1 MDRYPSTSYP
11 EVRFWCLQ
19 TLTDAFAPER
29 SGAGANV
36 LQTLSDEDASFL
48 QRTLMSWVA
57 EAVARA
63 DPPVPPFV
71 KNKLAQTVALVAR
84 AQFPTRWPRFTHDF
98 LDLLTG
104 ANQNQARSA
113 ADAFCRVMDAVD
125 DEIVAGA
132 SGDARAA
139 AAAAR
144 VKDAMRVDTEAL
156 RRLTEAWKALMAF
169 PDTSV
174 AVTATATARRY
185 VDWMDVGLFVDG
197 GFGQSP
203 GDSVANAARAN
214 LVAEDADRRAAACE
228 FFGALVAKGMD
239 HRTKTELIRGLG
251 LVETCARLNK
261 QISASLVV
269 GADPSEE
276 DEDCAL
282 RAAQLAAA
290 VGHELVSCLRAGDA
304 AACADPSEPH
314 APPPPPETL
323 RTAAGLLDALMPVAV
338 TYLRAEDERAV
349 AAALPL
355 CSAYAHR
362 LKDPFSGSA
371 GGFKGGFKGG
381 ASGGGGGGSGTTTA
395 RDRDTGGLGFG
406 DGGDGLDAL
415 ASVSSSSSY
424 GSFAAAP
431 VCVDAATARSALR
444 AVAEACVFRGAFPDE
459 RRAGVDFSHATDPR
473 VREAET
479 ETAELRRDLFVVFRT
494 VARVSPAIALGAVRD
509 ALAAALPGDGALSRG
524 ASWQQ
529 VEAAVA
535 AVHLLGEGAND
546 PAVKPGADGTADGAA
561 KASPLGELFAFVVT
575 RWNGERFLSASG
587 PKTLSEATLRPDANP
602 AATHRLVA
610 LAFLETCA
618 RYHLAVARHPETL
631 LLPVLAAFLDAR
643 GARHA
648 DPEVAARACYLLSR
662 FVKPLR
668 QQIAAFLPEALAA
681 MEEIVLNAVEPLP
694 ASPSVLG
701 SASGG
706 SVAVG
711 KGTGGAMATAGND
724 DRLYAYEA
732 LGFLLGTED
741 VKLPEEAQVSLT
753 EKACARLR
761 QRLETAANAGDAGTC
776 ARCIVA
782 CANVAKGFSPRLA
795 TEIRPR
801 IGQALVAGL
810 APATACLARFDAA
823 AFGPAAGVLRQR
835 VVAYF
840 QRMVQGVGR
849 LAFPYAAPL
858 VDRVRASGGADD
870 LKECFVLCNQLC
882 ATFKKDLAPF
892 AETVTPALIAQ
903 TAAALAPFAS
913 PDGHAHGVLGV
924 VSRVADVPDALA
936 RADASLAAR
945 EAAAAAAAA
954 AAADAAARNTEESR
968 EARELEATFAAHL
981 HALGASGLWVCFE
994 GLNETSSSTRDTALA
1009 TLSYWAAAHPSA
1021 ISRKAALQA
1030 LHKIAQAWFPDAAT
1044 GAGERVA
1051 GFCQFASDVIV
1062 RECCVGAV
1070 LRGDLD
1076 VRDAAGAAAVGEAV
1090 AFQRLAVERLGPNF
1104 AAQLRDG
1111 VLTASLG
1118 LDPSLAAEYVA
1129 AVTSTA
1135 QTAHR
1140 DARAVVARCQKV
1152 VQGARPGM
1160 RRRPCKR

>member
-19 TLTDAFAPER
+19 TLADAFR
-29 SGAGANV
+29 RDVGANADV
-36 LQTLSDEDASFL
+36 LETLGDEDASRL
-48 QRTLMSWVA
+48 RATLAGWVA
-57 EAVARA
+57 EAAERA

-71 KNKLAQTVALVAR
+71 KNKLAQCVALVAR
-84 AQFPTRWPRFTHDF
+84 AQFPARWPRFTHEF
-98 LDLLTG
+98 LDAL
-104 ANQNQARSA
+104 AACRSDQKSA
-113 ADAFCRVMDAVD
+113 ADMFCRVMDAVD

-132 SGDARAA
+132 SGGARAA

-144 VKDAMRVDTEAL
+144 VKDAMRADTEAL
-156 RRLTEAWKALMAF
+156 RRLTETWKALIAF
-169 PDTSV
+169 PDARV
-174 AVTATATARRY
+174 AVAATATARRY
-185 VDWMDVGLFVDG
+185 VDWMDVGLFVEG
-197 GFGQSP
+197 GVA
-203 GDSVANAARAN
+203 GDSVARAARAN
-214 LVAEDADRRAAACE
+214 LGDALDADRRAAACE
-228 FFGALVAKGMD
+228 FFQALVAKGMD

-251 LVETCARLNK
+251 LVETCAQLNAV
-261 QISASLVV
+261 SANSVSPDTL
-269 GADPSEE
+269 D
-276 DEDCAL
+276 DEDFQL

-323 RTAAGLLDALMPVAV
+323 QTAAGLLDALMPVAV
-338 TYLRAEDERAV
+338 AHARAEDERAV

-362 LKDPFSGSA
+362 LKAPGAAQPGKGKGREGTVGDA
-371 GGFKGGFKGG
+371 GVLGP
-381 ASGGGGGGSGTTTA
+381 
-395 RDRDTGGLGFG
+395 RDTGGLGFG
-406 DGGDGLDAL
+406 DGVGLADGADGLDGL
-415 ASVSSSSSY
+415 RDGLRGV
-424 GSFAAAP
+424 AARV
-431 VCVDAATARSALR
+431 VCVNPDTARSALR
-444 AVAEACVFRGAFPDE
+444 AIAEACVFRGAFPDE
-459 RRAGVDFSHATDPR
+459 RRAGVDFRDGGDPR

-479 ETAELRRDLFVVFRT
+479 ETAELRRDLFVVFRS
-494 VARVSPAIALGAVRD
+494 VARVSPAIALGAVRE
-509 ALAAALPGDGALSRG
+509 ALAAALPERVSSAP
-524 ASWQQ
+524 APPWQR

-546 PAVKPGADGTADGAA
+546 PAVKPGADGTAALVNA
-561 KASPLGELFAFVVT
+561 PSPLGELFAFVVS
-575 RWNGERFLSASG
+575 RWNGVSISG
-587 PKTLSEATLRPDANP
+587 TPTTLAEATLRPDANP

-610 LAFLETCA
+610 PVFLETCA
-618 RYHLAVARHPETL
+618 RYHLAVARNPSAL
-631 LLPVLAAFLDAR
+631 LLPALAAFLDAR

-648 DPEVAARACYLLSR
+648 DPEVAARACYLLAR

-681 MEEIVLNAVEPLP
+681 MEEVVASAVENKN
-694 ASPSVLG
+694 SRT
-701 SASGG
+701 SGAA
-706 SVAVG
+706 AVG
-711 KGTGGAMATAGND
+711 RGTGGAMANSGND

-761 QRLETAANAGDAGTC
+761 ARLEAATNGGDAETC

-782 CANVAKGFSPRLA
+782 CANVAKGFSSRLA

-801 IGQALVAGL
+801 LGLALVAGL

-823 AFGPAAGVLRQR
+823 SDPTGSAGVLRQR

-840 QRMVQGVGR
+840 QRMVQCVGR

-858 VDRVRASGGADD
+858 VDRVRASGSASD

-882 ATFKKDLAPF
+882 ATFKSELAPF
-892 AETVTPALIAQ
+892 AETVTETLLAQ
-903 TAAALAPFAS
+903 TARALAPFAS
-913 PDGHAHGVLGV
+913 PDGHTHGVLGIFA
-924 VSRVADVPDALA
+924 RVTDVPDALA
-936 RADASLAAR
+936 RADAAVAAR
-945 EAAAAAAAA
+945 AMARAGAAAAAAD
-954 AAADAAARNTEESR
+954 AADAAARNTEESR
-968 EARELEATFAAHL
+968 EARELEATLVAHL
-981 HALGASGLWVCFE
+981 HALGANGLWGAFE
-994 GLNETSSSTRDTALA
+994 APSSSVRETALA
-1009 TLSYWAAAHPSA
+1009 TLAAWAAAHPSA
-1021 ISRKAALQA
+1021 VSRKAALQA
-1030 LHKIAQAWFPDAAT
+1030 LHKIAQAWFPDDSRA
-1044 GAGERVA
+1044 GGVGERVP

-1062 RECCVGAV
+1062 RECCVVAV

-1090 AFQRLAVERLGPNF
+1090 AFQRFALERLGPAF
-1104 AAQLRDG
+1104 AAQMRDG
-1111 VLTASLG
+1111 LLVAQLG

>member
-19 TLTDAFAPER
+19 TLADAFR
-29 SGAGANV
+29 RDVGANADV
-36 LQTLSDEDASFL
+36 LETLGDEDASRL
-48 QRTLMSWVA
+48 RATLAGWVA
-57 EAVARA
+57 EAAERA

-71 KNKLAQTVALVAR
+71 KNKLAQCVALVAR
-84 AQFPTRWPRFTHDF
+84 AQFPQRWPRFTHEF
-98 LDLLTG
+98 LDALAACRSDQT
-104 ANQNQARSA
+104 SA
-113 ADAFCRVMDAVD
+113 ADMFCRVMDAVD

-132 SGDARAA
+132 SGGARAA

-144 VKDAMRVDTEAL
+144 VKDAMRADTEAL
-156 RRLTEAWKALMAF
+156 RRLTEAWKALIAF
-169 PDTSV
+169 PDARV
-174 AVTATATARRY
+174 AVAATATARRY
-185 VDWMDVGLFVDG
+185 VDWMDVGLFVEG
-197 GFGQSP
+197 GVA
-203 GDSVANAARAN
+203 GDSVARAARAN
-214 LVAEDADRRAAACE
+214 LGDALDADRRAAACE
-228 FFGALVAKGMD
+228 FFQALVAKGMD

-251 LVETCARLNK
+251 LVETCAQLNAV
-261 QISASLVV
+261 SANLN
-269 GADPSEE
+269 ATPDTLD
-276 DEDCAL
+276 DEDFQL

-323 RTAAGLLDALMPVAV
+323 QTAAGLLDALMPVAV
-338 TYLRAEDERAV
+338 AHARAEDERAV

-362 LKDPFSGSA
+362 LKAPGCAQPGKGKGREGTVSDSA
-371 GGFKGGFKGG
+371 G
-381 ASGGGGGGSGTTTA
+381 ALMS
-395 RDRDTGGLGFG
+395 RDTGGLGFG
-406 DGGDGLDAL
+406 DGVGLADGADGLDGL
-415 ASVSSSSSY
+415 R
-424 GSFAAAP
+424 AADGVAARV
-431 VCVDAATARSALR
+431 VCVNPDTARSALR
-444 AVAEACVFRGAFPDE
+444 AIAEACVFRGAFPDE
-459 RRAGVDFSHATDPR
+459 RRAGVDFRDGGDPR

-479 ETAELRRDLFVVFRT
+479 ETAELRRDLFVVFRS
-494 VARVSPAIALGAVRD
+494 VARVSPAIALGAVRE
-509 ALAAALPGDGALSRG
+509 ALGAALPADSSAP
-524 ASWQQ
+524 APPWQR
-529 VEAAVA
+529 VEVAVA

-546 PAVKPGADGTADGAA
+546 PAVKPGADGTAALVNA
-561 KASPLGELFAFVVT
+561 PSPLGELFAFVVS
-575 RWNGERFLSASG
+575 RWNGVSTESNA
-587 PKTLSEATLRPDANP
+587 PTTLAEATLRPNANP

-610 LAFLETCA
+610 PVFLETCA
-618 RYHLAVARHPETL
+618 RYHLAVARNPSAL
-631 LLPVLAAFLDAR
+631 LLPALAAFLDAR

-648 DPEVAARACYLLSR
+648 DPEVAARACYLLAR

-668 QQIAAFLPEALAA
+668 QQIAACLPEALAA
-681 MEEIVLNAVEPLP
+681 MEEVVLRAVEDPSLP
-694 ASPSVLG
+694 ASRAGPSG
-701 SASGG
+701 SA
-706 SVAVG
+706 AVG
-711 KGTGGAMATAGND
+711 RGAGGATAAAGND

-761 QRLETAANAGDAGTC
+761 SRLESATAAGDAGTC
-776 ARCIVA
+776 ARCLVA
-782 CANVAKGFSPRLA
+782 CANVAKGFSARLA

-801 IGQALVAGL
+801 LGLALVAGL
-810 APATACLARFDAA
+810 APATACLARFDASND
-823 AFGPAAGVLRQR
+823 PAAGLLRQR

-849 LAFPYAAPL
+849 AAFPYAAPL
-858 VDRVRASGGADD
+858 VDRVRASGSASD

-882 ATFKKDLAPF
+882 ATFKSELAPF
-892 AETVTPALIAQ
+892 AETVTETLLAQ
-903 TAAALAPFAS
+903 TARALAPFAS
-913 PDGHAHGVLGV
+913 PDGHTHGVLGMFA
-924 VSRVADVPDALA
+924 RVADVPDALA
-936 RADASLAAR
+936 RADAAVAAR
-945 EAAAAAAAA
+945 AMTRADAAAAAAAD
-954 AAADAAARNTEESR
+954 DAAARNTEESR
-968 EARELEATFAAHL
+968 EARELEATLVAHL
-981 HALGASGLWVCFE
+981 HALGANGLWGAFE
-994 GLNETSSSTRDTALA
+994 APSSSVRETALA
-1009 TLSYWAAAHPSA
+1009 TLAAWAAAHPSA
-1021 ISRKAALQA
+1021 VSRKAALQA
-1030 LHKIAQAWFPDAAT
+1030 LHKIAQAWFPDDSRA
-1044 GAGERVA
+1044 GGNRGVGERVP

-1062 RECCVGAV
+1062 RECCVVAV

-1090 AFQRLAVERLGPNF
+1090 AFQRFALERLGQTF

-1111 VLTASLG
+1111 LLVAQLG

>member
-19 TLTDAFAPER
+19 TLTDAFKT
-29 SGAGANV
+29 SGV
-36 LQTLSDEDASFL
+36 LHTLSDDDASFL

-57 EAVARA
+57 EAVQRA

-71 KNKLAQTVALVAR
+71 KNKLAQVVALVAKT
-84 AQFPTRWPRFTHDF
+84 QFPQRWPRFTHDF

-104 ANQNQARSA
+104 ANQQQAHSA
-113 ADAFCRVMDAVD
+113 ADVFCRVMDAVD

-132 SGDARAA
+132 SGDASSA

-169 PDTSV
+169 PDARV
-174 AVTATATARRY
+174 AVAATATARRY

-197 GFGQSP
+197 GFGVA

-214 LVAEDADRRAAACE
+214 LGAEDVDRRAAACE

-251 LVETCARLNK
+251 LVETCAQLN
-261 QISASLVV
+261 ASV
-269 GADPSEE
+269 GADDD
-276 DEDCAL
+276 DEDFAL

-323 RTAAGLLDALMPVAV
+323 QTAAGLLDALMPVAV
-338 TYLRAEDERAV
+338 THLRAEDERAV

-371 GGFKGGFKGG
+371 GGFKGGT
-381 ASGGGGGGSGTTTA
+381 AGGGSSSVGGSGAGTTST

-406 DGGDGLDAL
+406 DGGDGLDML
-415 ASVSSSSSY
+415 SSSSVAGGGGVYS
-424 GSFAAAP
+424 SFATAP

-459 RRAGVDFSHATDPR
+459 RRAGVDFSNATDPR

-509 ALAAALPGDGALSRG
+509 ALAAALPNDGALSPSG

-529 VEAAVA
+529 VEAAVS

-546 PAVKPGADGTADGAA
+546 PAVKPGADGTADGLLS

-575 RWNGERFLSASG
+575 RWNGGDLSASG
-587 PKTLSEATLRPDANP
+587 PKTLGEATLRPEANK

-618 RYHLAVARHPETL
+618 RYHLAVARHPQTL

-668 QQIAAFLPEALAA
+668 QQIAAVLPEALNA
-681 MEEIVLNAVEPLP
+681 MEEIVLNAVEPLSN
-694 ASPSVLG
+694 SPSLQG
-701 SASGG
+701 STSGG
-706 SVAVG
+706 TVAVG
-711 KGTGGAMATAGND
+711 KGTGNAMAVAGND

-761 QRLETAANAGDAGTC
+761 QRLETASNAGDAGTC

-782 CANVAKGFSPRLA
+782 CANIAKGFSPRLA

-801 IGQALVAGL
+801 IGNALVAGL

-823 AFGPAAGVLRQR
+823 AVGPSAGVLRQR

-882 ATFKKDLAPF
+882 ATFKKELAPF

-945 EAAAAAAAA
+945 EADANAAAAAAA
-954 AAADAAARNTEESR
+954 AAAARSTEESR

-994 GLNETSSSTRDTALA
+994 NESVSCSSTRDTALA
-1009 TLSYWAAAHPSA
+1009 TLSFWAAAHPSA
-1021 ISRKAALQA
+1021 VSRKAALQA
-1030 LHKIAQAWFPDAAT
+1030 LFKIAQAWFPDASK
-1044 GAGERVA
+1044 GMSSERVA
-1051 GFCQFASDVIV
+1051 GFCQFASDVV
-1062 RECCVGAV
+1062 VNECCVGAV

-1090 AFQRLAVERLGPNF
+1090 AFQRLALERLGPNF